1 MVTLVHLL
9 PLFLLIAISL
19 TALGL
24 VVKSRS
30 GAEAKCRQTLW
41 QAQRDMGTLLENL
54 LRLNP
59 RAKRLQNMRKT
70 AEAQLKAALLSAN
83 PGWVAEAQAFRAT
96 VIGLQLSLHA
106 EQIQLLARARIR
118 RARLKAEFKG
128 LTQATPILALAQ
140 NEKVTDL
147 AVRAEPPQD
156 LSPTYQ
162 TLPSFSDIQA
172 VALHFRIRLLSWA
185 PAFINNFYDTK
196 NDHYDGQ
203 CFVTLQQEG
212 SKWTPTLKEAK
223 FILN

>member
-9 PLFLLIAISL
+9 PLLLLIAITL

-41 QAQRDMGTLLENL
+41 QAQRDMGSLLENL

-59 RAKRLQNMRKT
+59 RAKRLQNLRKT

-83 PGWVAEAQAFRAT
+83 PVWVAEAQAFRAT
-96 VIGLQLSLHA
+96 VIGLQLSLRA
-106 EQIQLLARARIR
+106 EQTQILARAQIR
-118 RARLKAEFKG
+118 RSRILAEFKS
-128 LTQATPILALAQ
+128 LTSATPILTLAK
-140 NEKVTDL
+140 NEKVTGL
-147 AVRAEPPQD
+147 AVRAAPPQD

-162 TLPSFSDIQA
+162 LLPSFSDFQA
-172 VALHFRIRLLSWA
+172 VALRFRIRLLSWA
-185 PAFINNFYDTK
+185 PAFINNFYDTR

-212 SKWTPTLKEAK
+212 SKWTPTLREAK